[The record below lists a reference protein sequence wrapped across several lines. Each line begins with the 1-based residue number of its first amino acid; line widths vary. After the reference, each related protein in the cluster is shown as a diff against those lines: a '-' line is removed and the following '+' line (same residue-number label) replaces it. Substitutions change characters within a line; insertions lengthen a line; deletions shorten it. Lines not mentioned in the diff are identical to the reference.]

1 MKWNII
7 THNIRGFN
15 DPESIAKQRG
25 FLSAFSP
32 KVDTIMIQEYKLW
45 ERSLENL
52 ANRLMLDY
60 NNWILEAA
68 LRERSWLNS
77 SAAGNRVEILI
88 TNKFAKLVTVTG
100 ALYDTR
106 VVWVKLKRVE
116 WGNLEF
122 VCIYAFDIITNRRHL
137 WYILIYALFINC
149 EWIIEGDFNM
159 TERP

>member
-1 MKWNII
+1 
-7 THNIRGFN
+7 
-15 DPESIAKQRG
+15 
-25 FLSAFSP
+25 
-32 KVDTIMIQEYKLW
+32 
-45 ERSLENL
+45 
-52 ANRLMLDY
+52 MLDY

-116 WGNLEF
+116 WENLEF
-122 VCIYAFDIITNRRHL
+122 VCIYAFEIITNRRHL
-137 WYILIYALFINC
+137 
-149 EWIIEGDFNM
+149 
-159 TERP
+159 